1 MTRKII
7 VYVEGPSDKLAMEK
21 LLASLIQR
29 LNEKGISLCFIS
41 LEGKKNLIN
50 KTPAKALNIIRNDPY
65 AIVIAYPD
73 LYPTN
78 LGFPHITYDDLKTGL
93 QNKFVAIMNEKNIKD
108 DRLLKRFKI
117 NCFKYDLEVLLLA
130 SKKELETRLGVN
142 KIKTIWNI
150 PEEDQNHK
158 IPPKRIIEKLF
169 NDYGKKYKDT
179 IDAPQILQNANYK
192 QLASQCNQRFGK
204 FIDFLES
211 YLKPKNSA

>member
-1 MTRKII
+1 MTMKII

-21 LLASLIQR
+21 LLDSLIQR
-29 LNEKGISLCFIS
+29 LNEKGIYLCFIP

-73 LYPTN
+73 LYPPN
-78 LGFPHITYDDLKTGL
+78 EVLPHITFDDLETGL
-93 QNKFVAIMNEKNIKD
+93 KDKFINLMNEKNIKD
-108 DRLLKRFKI
+108 NRLLDRFKI

-130 SKKELETRLGVN
+130 SKKELESRLGVN
-142 KIKTIWNI
+142 NIKTTWKI

-192 QLASQCNQRFGK
+192 ELAVKCPQRFGK

-211 YLKPKNSA
+211 RLKHDNSN